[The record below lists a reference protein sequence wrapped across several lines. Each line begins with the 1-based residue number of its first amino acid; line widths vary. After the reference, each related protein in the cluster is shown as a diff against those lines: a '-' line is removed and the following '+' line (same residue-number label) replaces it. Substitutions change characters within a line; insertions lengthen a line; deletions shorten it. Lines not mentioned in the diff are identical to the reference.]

1 MVKER
6 EVRCRTNKVKA
17 RTDVVHG
24 RENCGEVCREVIVF
38 DRDKKDR
45 SEEDDHERNEEYVDR
60 TNDFMLYRFA
70 VHLDLADA
78 LRMDVVLEF
87 FADGLDEDDET
98 GDFDTAAR

>member
-1 MVKER
+1 
-6 EVRCRTNKVKA
+6 
-17 RTDVVHG
+17 
-24 RENCGEVCREVIVF
+24 
-38 DRDKKDR
+38 
-45 SEEDDHERNEEYVDR
+45 
-60 TNDFMLYRFA
+60 MLYRFA